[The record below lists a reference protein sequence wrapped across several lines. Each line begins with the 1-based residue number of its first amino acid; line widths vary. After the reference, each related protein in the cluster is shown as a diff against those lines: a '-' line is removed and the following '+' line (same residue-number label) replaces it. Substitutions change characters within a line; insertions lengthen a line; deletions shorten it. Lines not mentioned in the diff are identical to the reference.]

1 MRARRG
7 GTLFPFWGISLFA
20 LTWCLAAP
28 FQEEGMFTAMAAYVG
43 CIQCGRS
50 RSMFDARSPCFFDA
64 PVARSIVAIVSLRT
78 GDHLALPARARAGTR
93 ALAAAP
99 PPTVYSRA
107 VRP

>member
-1 MRARRG
+1 
-7 GTLFPFWGISLFA
+7 
-20 LTWCLAAP
+20 
-28 FQEEGMFTAMAAYVG
+28 MFTDMAAYVG
-43 CIQCGRS
+43 SIQCGRS
-50 RSMFDARSPCFFDA
+50 RSMFDARSSCFFDA

-78 GDHLALPARARAGTR
+78 GDHLALPARGRAGTR